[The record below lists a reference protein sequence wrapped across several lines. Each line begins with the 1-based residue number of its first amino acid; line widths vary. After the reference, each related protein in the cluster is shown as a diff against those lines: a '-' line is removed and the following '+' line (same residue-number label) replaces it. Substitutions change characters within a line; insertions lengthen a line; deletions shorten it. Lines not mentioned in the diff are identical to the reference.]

1 MTKPSPFKMVG
12 NLNDKTGGH
21 LLTGDEGELYERA
34 YSPFIINRSLGM
46 HEETVLPANQM
57 NLHPDIPSRWQYD
70 YLYHGLRPKKR
81 WGKWQKRSVSKYLDG
96 VKKFFGYSN
105 QKAKEAIKILS
116 KDQLEEILEWYKSS
130 EGGKT

>member
-1 MTKPSPFKMVG
+1 
-12 NLNDKTGGH
+12 
-21 LLTGDEGELYERA
+21 
-34 YSPFIINRSLGM
+34 M

-70 YLYHGLRPKKR
+70 YLYHGLRAKKR
-81 WGKWQKRSVSKYLDG
+81 WGKWQKRSVSKYQES